1 MKSRTSKKSL
11 EQENPKFL
19 KQQQRMTNIGVEEKK
34 KGSLENINTSAFGLC
49 EEWGALS
56 APRTVNIT
64 AAAVLPCRRLARRL
78 FCVVIKLRKLR

>member
-34 KGSLENINTSAFGLC
+34 KGSLENINTSALAFVKSEG
-49 EEWGALS
+49 
-56 APRTVNIT
+56 
-64 AAAVLPCRRLARRL
+64 PCPHHAQ
-78 FCVVIKLRKLR
+78 